1 MRTSTITKHL
11 TGGQGSPFAQVL
23 GREIRARRR
32 ALGLSQASAAR
43 PLSRAFLS
51 SVESGRQTPSLSSLL
66 IIARQLNASAA
77 TILAS
82 VESQLEARK
91 QDGDPDEEADFS
103 R

>member
-1 MRTSTITKHL
+1 MRTSTIAKHIAA
-11 TGGQGSPFAQVL
+11 GERSSFARLL
-23 GREIRARRR
+23 GLEIRERRV
-32 ALGLSQASAAR
+32 ALGLSQAAAAR

-51 SVESGRQTPSLSSLL
+51 SVESGRLTPSLSSLL

-82 VESQLEARK
+82 VESQLEARN
-91 QDGDPDEEADFS
+91 QDGGRDEEADLA